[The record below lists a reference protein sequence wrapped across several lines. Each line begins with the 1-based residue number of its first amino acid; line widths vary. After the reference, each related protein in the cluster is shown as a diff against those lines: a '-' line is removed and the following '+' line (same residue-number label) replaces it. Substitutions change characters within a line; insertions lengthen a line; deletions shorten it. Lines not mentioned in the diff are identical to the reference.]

1 MKWVNLMHNFN
12 IFGMHKTS
20 PFNNITLY
28 AEFLYIQIYFQLQG
42 LLIAIQRFY

>member
-12 IFGMHKTS
+12 IFGMHKTY

-28 AEFLYIQIYFQLQG
+28 AEFLYIQIYFPLQG
-42 LLIAIQRFY
+42 LFIAIQRFY